1 MSEQKQYRRWYDK
14 DPILREALEL
24 LKLKSENGE
33 NEDENTSEFIIK
45 LQQEVAKDVIDSVYN
60 MVTKYAGKGN
70 RWYDND
76 PVMLKAVELL
86 RVAPPETQRTAALKL
101 LTALEMNSSEELA
114 ENTDSQ

>member
-1 MSEQKQYRRWYDK
+1 MAEKKQYRRWYDK

-24 LKLKSENGE
+24 LRLQSEEGNAE
-33 NEDENTSEFIIK
+33 ETSEFIIK
-45 LQQEVAKDVIDSVYN
+45 LQQDVAKEVIDSVYN

-101 LTALEMNSSEELA
+101 LTALEMNNSDELA
-114 ENTDSQ
+114 ETTDNE

>member
-1 MSEQKQYRRWYDK
+1 MADEKQYRRWYDK

-24 LKLKSENGE
+24 LKLKADTNGT
-33 NEDENTSEFIIK
+33 DETASEFIIK
-45 LQQEVAKDVIDSVYN
+45 LQQDVAKDVIDSVYN

-86 RVAPPETQRTAALKL
+86 KVASPETQRNAALKL
-101 LTALEMNSSEELA
+101 LTALEVNSSDDL
-114 ENTDSQ
+114 ENTDNE

>member
-1 MSEQKQYRRWYDK
+1 MTDQKQYRRWYDK

-24 LKLKSENGE
+24 LKLKSDKSDSG
-33 NEDENTSEFIIK
+33 DTTSEFIVK

-60 MVTKYAGKGN
+60 MVTKYSGKGN

-101 LTALEMNSSEELA
+101 LTALEMNSSDELA
-114 ENTDSQ
+114 DTADNE

>member
-1 MSEQKQYRRWYDK
+1 MAEQKQYRRWYDK

-24 LKLKSENGE
+24 LKLQSDAGNS
-33 NEDENTSEFIIK
+33 DDATSEFIIK

-86 RVAPPETQRTAALKL
+86 RVAPPETQSTAALKL
-101 LTALEMNSSEELA
+101 LTALEMNNSDELA
-114 ENTDSQ
+114 DTTENE

>member
-1 MSEQKQYRRWYDK
+1 MAEEKYRRWYDK

-24 LKLKSENGE
+24 LKLKADDSNADDGM
-33 NEDENTSEFIIK
+33 TSEFIIK

-101 LTALEMNSSEELA
+101 LTALEINSSDELA
-114 ENTDSQ
+114 EDNE

>member
-1 MSEQKQYRRWYDK
+1 MAEQKQYRRWYDK

-24 LKLKSENGE
+24 LKLQSESSNA
-33 NEDENTSEFIIK
+33 DDDNTSEFIIK

-101 LTALEMNSSEELA
+101 LTALEMNNSDELA
-114 ENTDSQ
+114 DSTD

>member
-1 MSEQKQYRRWYDK
+1 MAEQKQYRRWYDK

-24 LKLKSENGE
+24 LKLQADGGKA
-33 NEDENTSEFIIK
+33 DDTTSEFIIK

-86 RVAPPETQRTAALKL
+86 RVAPPETQRTAALNCSRLWK
-101 LTALEMNSSEELA
+101 
-114 ENTDSQ
+114 